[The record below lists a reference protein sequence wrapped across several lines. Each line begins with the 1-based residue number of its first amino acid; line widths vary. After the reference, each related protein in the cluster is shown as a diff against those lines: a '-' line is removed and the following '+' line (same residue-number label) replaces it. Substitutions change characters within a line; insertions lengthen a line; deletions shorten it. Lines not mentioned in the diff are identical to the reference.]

1 MATTTSFPTAA
12 TINGANFNKTFADD
26 GVFTTHPS
34 GGWGSEGDIELYSFS
49 NLSIPSG
56 ATIDGIEIYA
66 EANSNTGPN
75 EPDMFVYNGSSWSSA
90 LSNNSTWGKSTT
102 TIDPAWGSN
111 SNLWGLSWTSS
122 TAEGIKIKMD
132 SSSITSGR
140 RIFFDWIRVRV
151 TYTEAGYGH
160 EVNNVA
166 AASIAKVKGV
176 ATASIA
182 KVNGVD

>member
-1 MATTTSFPTAA
+1 MAQSFSIATAVDNSSFFGNL
-12 TINGANFNKTFADD
+12 TADD
-26 GVFTTHPS
+26 GSLSRIRDAQVCVCTAF
-34 GGWGSEGDIELYSFS
+34 G
-49 NLSIPSG
+49 NLAVPDG